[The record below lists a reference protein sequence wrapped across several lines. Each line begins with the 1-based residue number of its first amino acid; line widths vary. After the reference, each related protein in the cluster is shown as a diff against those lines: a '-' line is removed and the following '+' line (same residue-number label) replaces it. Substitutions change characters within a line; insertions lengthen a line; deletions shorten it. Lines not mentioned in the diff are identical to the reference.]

1 MTKLALPTRGNEVDG
16 HFGHCERFTVFSVD
30 DGKIVAEESVASPA
44 GCGCKSDIAGVLSGM
59 GVGIML
65 AGNMGQGAV
74 NKLAMHGI
82 RVVRG
87 CSGGVRQAAEAYLA
101 GSISDSGS
109 SCAAHEHEHDCHNG

>member
-1 MTKLALPTRGNEVDG
+1 MTKLALPTRGSEVDG

-30 DGKIVAEESVASPA
+30 NGKIVAEESVASPA
-44 GCGCKSDIAGVLSGM
+44 GCGCKSDIAGVLAGM
-59 GVGIML
+59 GVGVML

-101 GSISDSGS
+101 GSVKDSGN
-109 SCAAHEHEHDCHNG
+109 SCAAHDHGHECHGH